1 MCEPVTLASAAI
13 GAAGQVA
20 SHQAESAA
28 VEGRN
33 RAKLKNFDRANKQY
47 RDEIMFDQVKY
58 ENDQID
64 AEIEYDNTYQN
75 MVDSFAEQDV
85 QLDKLF
91 AEGDSKLEQAV
102 IEMYES
108 DYAGTQT
115 GRTAMRLA
123 GKSAKKLGQYKSHLI
138 HSMMM
143 AETDV
148 SRAKDKIGRQ
158 AESDARAIYNKVRFA
173 PVVGPTPQ
181 APELE
186 AKPSKAGLV
195 LGLAGT
201 AVQGFKDYRSFK
213 AKGLG
218 DKKVGGPKS
227 AKKYLEENYVSRGG
241 VTFEQNQEAL
251 KELGNK

>member
-1 MCEPVTLASAAI
+1 MAI
-13 GAAGQVA
+13 SGMGQVA
-20 SHQAESAA
+20 SHQAEGAA

-47 RDEIMFDQVKY
+47 RDEIMFDQVQY

-64 AEIEYDNTYQN
+64 ADIAYDNTYQN
-75 MVDSFAEQDV
+75 MVDQFAEQDV
-85 QLDKLF
+85 ALDKLF
-91 AEGDSKLEQAV
+91 AEGDQKLESA
-102 IEMYES
+102 IIDMYES

-123 GKSAKKLGQYKSHLI
+123 GRSAKKLGQYKSHLI
-138 HSMMM
+138 HTMMM

-148 SRAKDKIGRQ
+148 SRAKDTIGRK

-173 PVVGPTPQ
+173 PSVGPTPQ

-186 AKPSKAGLV
+186 AKPSSAGLI

-201 AVQGFKDYRSFK
+201 AVQGFKDYKSFK
-213 AKGLG
+213 GKNKGLKG
-218 DKKVGGPKS
+218 NKKITSRS
-227 AKKYLEENYVSRGG
+227 AEAYNRSNYYDHGSGISYDQHWAG
-241 VTFEQNQEAL
+241 IN
-251 KELGNK
+251 ELGNK